1 MTTLSLSEGRRELED
16 LLKRALQGE
25 DVGIVLDGR
34 IVALRPMAT
43 SSDDDY
49 ALREYEA
56 SEAQVER
63 AYQAI
68 KADVLNGRESGQTK
82 RFTGS
87 L

>member
-34 IVALRPMAT
+34 IVALRPMGT

-56 SEAQVER
+56 SEAKVER

-68 KADVLNGRESGQTK
+68 KVDVLNGRESGQTK
-82 RFTGS
+82 RFTGKV
-87 L
+87 